1 MTCSQCTTQCKI
13 NAALGHTIEER
24 DPQET
29 PSLPAGFRLPIESFL
44 YNAAPPQ
51 TSPTPDT
58 IMSQFT
64 AQSPGALG
72 HLGRLLT
79 SCCGSPFP
87 SCKTMQANLPFPL
100 CNTQSLTTEII
111 PSFPSRLFLPPQV
124 FSKGGGGRGGNQRGK
139 GHPGPDELS
148 GKAATMI
155 YLPSCVFGGSSGVCR
170 TYHTFCRDTVCLK
183 CGRAYAFCGHCCWRS
198 VCHSLRIHT

>member
-72 HLGRLLT
+72 HLGHLLT
-79 SCCGSPFP
+79 SCCGSPFLPKLQNNAGQPPISSLQHTVTHYRNHPEFPQP
-87 SCKTMQANLPFPL
+87 SL
-100 CNTQSLTTEII
+100 S
-111 PSFPSRLFLPPQV
+111 PSPSILQ
-124 FSKGGGGRGGNQRGK
+124 GGGGERGQPERQRPSRARRAQWK
-139 GHPGPDELS
+139 GSYYDLFTFMCFRREL
-148 GKAATMI
+148 G
-155 YLPSCVFGGSSGVCR
+155 CV
-170 TYHTFCRDTVCLK
+170 
-183 CGRAYAFCGHCCWRS
+183 
-198 VCHSLRIHT
+198 